1 MARRGS
7 EPRIAAHLGRP
18 ETPEETAARK
28 AENSKNYRQSQS
40 FKNLIFALVVSLAIV
55 AVVYFIVPRG
65 QVDNAPQPDVEQIAS
80 QVSEQFERTVI
91 TPDAP
96 EGWTKNIA
104 EINPGSPS
112 VWTVNFNSIPDAGHS
127 YVRFSQAFDADEV
140 WASQELRGTQPSGTV
155 TAGGVEFT
163 EYTVKDPSSTSNISY
178 ALGVQ
183 AGTDYVLLYGSAD
196 KDFTVQLAERIA
208 GDVTTLKEE
217 EGAGE

>member
-1 MARRGS
+1 MARRG

-65 QVDNAPQPDVEQIAS
+65 EVDNAPQPNVEEIAS
-80 QVSEQFERTVI
+80 QVADQYERTVI
-91 TPDAP
+91 SPDAP

-104 EINPGSPS
+104 EIEPGSPS
-112 VWTVNFNSIPDAGHS
+112 IWTVNFNSIPDAGHA
-127 YVRFSQAFDADEV
+127 YVRFSQAFDATEL
-140 WASQELRGTQPSGTV
+140 WATQELRGTEPTGTV

-163 EYTVKDPSSTSNISY
+163 EYVVKDPSSTSNISY

-183 AGTDYVLLYGSAD
+183 AGTDYVLLYGSASAEI
-196 KDFTVQLAERIA
+196 TAQLAEHVADEIA
-208 GDVTTLKEE
+208 ALQQ
-217 EGAGE
+217 EGPTS

>member
-1 MARRGS
+1 MARRG

-65 QVDNAPQPDVEQIAS
+65 EVDNAPQPDVDAIAS
-80 QVSEQFERTVI
+80 QVADQYERTVI

-104 EINPGSPS
+104 EIEPGSPS
-112 VWTVNFNSIPDAGHS
+112 IRTVNFNSIPSAGHA
-127 YVRFSQAFDADEV
+127 YVRFSQAFDADSL
-140 WASQELRGTQPSGTV
+140 WATQELRGTEPTGTV

-163 EYTVKDPSSTSNISY
+163 EYVVKDPTSTSNISY

-183 AGTDYVLLYGSAD
+183 AGTDYVLLYGSASEEI
-196 KDFTVQLAERIA
+196 TAQLAERVADEIA
-208 GDVTTLKEE
+208 ALQQ
-217 EGAGE
+217 EGPTS